1 MQLEQTIRT
10 QILEAKGMRLGDFKE
25 VEDAVKLVDIMVKDN
40 CAEFGHALQMVKHSE
55 TPILDQFFFIK
66 ANGKNKVWRQKERQ
80 EIHIEGDFNLEFLT
94 DDSLL

>member
-10 QILEAKGMRLGDFKE
+10 QILEAKGMRLGDFNKMD
-25 VEDAVKLVDIMVKDN
+25 DAVNLVDIMVKDN

-66 ANGKNKVWRQKERQ
+66 ANGKNKKWRQNERQ
-80 EIHIEGDFNLEFLT
+80 QIHIEGDLNLEFLT